1 MQKFWKSALIRIL
14 VVASLSVSGI
24 LTPIVPASGA
34 ITLPPKGVSQE
45 LWKAF
50 QEVVIS
56 NVDGADRNLRW
67 NTAPTFYIAG
77 DPTFED
83 NSTFRDTLAEI
94 GRYCNNIPPSISTFE
109 PREGALFHYSAPE
122 KFKSIIPETPAD
134 VTTSYSWSL
143 YYLNRGLTK
152 FTSVFS
158 NKMPQSDRNRDTQI
172 RILQGMG
179 LRGNTSNLSARIF
192 SWAYPYADS
201 QSASELDKQ
210 IIKLYCSSYTRSW
223 DTAQETFNAIST
235 AWTKKASVPSVNIL
249 GIKVGEYKNQLNFLF
264 NFDPRAALDYQLS
277 GREYRILDTSGTV
290 VKSDTLD
297 VASNLFKTYS
307 VVLSGIKDASRYKIE
322 AYALNGFGKG
332 SIAKGEG
339 RAGTQPAPSDSY
351 ESAADASAEVIDAR
365 KAASDAIDAGNEALA
380 LFGRYKDECT
390 EVSTQFEAEA
400 QELYDTTSMST
411 YCEQFDDL
419 VSKLDAKIGA
429 LDTDKA
435 TTTDQANKLT
445 DTANTYAEEADELVA
460 SIQDITDELTATEK
474 LLLSIVKLL
483 EPINLAETE
492 IVDAWDT
499 LAERIALLP
508 KASQATIKK
517 SPNYKSALAVHSQVV
532 KTIASRDAV
541 LEDLSS
547 LEDPRKLSSFVSQ
560 LSLLKINTALVSAFK
575 KSLVSLNK
583 GIPSKVCIKGALT
596 LLPSK
601 SGKCPTGYEQIP
613 TQ

>member
-94 GRYCNNIPPSISTFE
+94 GQYCNNIPPSISTFE

-179 LRGNTSNLSARIF
+179 LRGKSSNINARIF
-192 SWAYPYADS
+192 SWAYPYANA
-201 QSASELDKQ
+201 QKASELDKQ
-210 IIKLYCSSYTRSW
+210 IIRLYCSTYTRSW
-223 DTAQETFNAIST
+223 DTAQETFDAISS
-235 AWTKKASVPSVNIL
+235 AWTKKVNVPSLNLNV
-249 GIKVGEYKNQLNFLF
+249 KVEEYKNQLNFVF
-264 NFDPRAALDYQLS
+264 NFDPSGALQSQLS
-277 GREYRILDTSGTV
+277 GIEYRILDTTGSV
-290 VKSDTLD
+290 VKSETLD
-297 VASNLFKTYS
+297 VTSNLFKTYS
-307 VVLSGIKDASRYKIE
+307 VVLSGIKDSSRYKIE
-322 AYALNGFGKG
+322 AYPLNSLGKG

-339 RAGTQPAPSDSY
+339 RSGSQAPPSDSY
-351 ESAADASAEVIDAR
+351 DSASDASAETIDAR

-380 LFGRYKDECT
+380 LFGRYKDECI
-390 EVSTQFEAEA
+390 EVSTRFETEV
-400 QELYDTTSMST
+400 QELYDTTSLST
-411 YCEQFDDL
+411 HCEQLDDL
-419 VSKLDAKIGA
+419 VSELDARIGA
-429 LDTDKA
+429 LDPDKA
-435 TTTDQANKLT
+435 TTTDQANDLT
-445 DTANTYAEEADELVA
+445 DKANGFSEEADELVA
-460 SIQDITDELTATEK
+460 LIQDITDELLATEK
-474 LLLSIVKLL
+474 QLSTIVNLL
-483 EPINLAETE
+483 EPVNLAETE

-517 SPNYKSALAVHSQVV
+517 SSNYKSALAVHSQIV

-541 LEDLSS
+541 LEELSS
-547 LEDPRKLSSFVSQ
+547 LEDPRKLSVFVSE
-560 LSLLKINTALVSAFK
+560 LSLLKINAPQVSAFK
-575 KSLVSLNK
+575 KSLVALNK
-583 GIPSKVCIKGALT
+583 GIPSKVCIKGALN
-596 LLPSK
+596 LLPSR
-601 SGKCPTGYEQIP
+601 SGKCPPGYEQIP

>member
-1 MQKFWKSALIRIL
+1 MQKIWKSALIRI
-14 VVASLSVSGI
+14 VVVGSLSVSGV
-24 LTPIVPASGA
+24 LTPTVPASGS

-67 NTAPTFYIAG
+67 NTAPTFYITG

-158 NKMPQSDRNRDTQI
+158 NKMLQSDRNRDTQI

-179 LRGNTSNLSARIF
+179 FRGKTSNINARIF
-192 SWAYPYADS
+192 SWAYPYANA
-201 QSASELDKQ
+201 QRASELDKQ
-210 IIKLYCSSYTRSW
+210 IIRLYCSTYTRSW
-223 DTAQETFNAIST
+223 DTAQETFDAIST
-235 AWTKKASVPSVNIL
+235 AWTKKVNVPSLNLNV
-249 GIKVGEYKNQLNFLF
+249 KVEEYKNQLNFVF
-264 NFDPRAALDYQLS
+264 NFDPSGALESQLS
-277 GREYRILDTSGTV
+277 GIEYRILDASGNV
-290 VKSDTLD
+290 VKSETLD

-307 VVLSGIKDASRYKIE
+307 VVLSGIKDSSRYKIE
-322 AYALNGFGKG
+322 AYPLNSLGKG

-339 RAGTQPAPSDSY
+339 RSGSQPPPSDSY
-351 ESAADASAEVIDAR
+351 ESASDATAEILDAR

-380 LFGRYKDECT
+380 LFGRYKDECI
-390 EVSTQFEAEA
+390 EVSTQFETEA
-400 QELYDTTSMST
+400 QELYDTTSLNT
-411 YCEQFDDL
+411 YCGQLDEL
-419 VSKLDAKIGA
+419 VSGLDARIGA

-435 TTTDQANKLT
+435 TTTDQANDLT
-445 DTANTYAEEADELVA
+445 DKANDYAEEADELVA
-460 SIQDITDELTATEK
+460 LIQDITDELLATEK
-474 LLLSIVKLL
+474 QFLTIVKLIDPL
-483 EPINLAETE
+483 NLAETE
-492 IVDAWDT
+492 IVDAWDM
-499 LAERIALLP
+499 LGERIALLP
-508 KASQATIKK
+508 KASQTSIKK
-517 SPNYKSALAVHSQVV
+517 SSNYKSALTIQTQVV
-532 KTIASRDAV
+532 KAIASKDAV
-541 LEDLSS
+541 LEDLGS
-547 LEDPRKLSSFVSQ
+547 LEDPRKLSGFVSQ
-560 LSLLKINTALVSAFK
+560 LSLIKISATQASTFK
-575 KSLVSLNK
+575 KLLVAINK
-583 GIPSKVCIKGALT
+583 GIPSKVCIKGALN
-596 LLPSK
+596 LLPSR
-601 SGKCPTGYEQIP
+601 SGKCLPGYEQIP

>member
-1 MQKFWKSALIRIL
+1 MQRIWTSRVFRSLFVIVLSISGLNALK
-14 VVASLSVSGI
+14 
-24 LTPIVPASGA
+24 VPASGA

-45 LWKAF
+45 LWTAF

-56 NVDGADRNLRW
+56 NIDGADRNLRW
-67 NTAPTFYIAG
+67 TIAPKFYISG

-94 GRYCNNIPPSISTFE
+94 GRYCNNIGPSVSTTE
-109 PREGALFHYSAPE
+109 PSEGALLHYLAPE
-122 KFKSIIPETPAD
+122 KFKSIIPATPAD

-143 YYLNRGLTK
+143 YYSNRGLTK
-152 FTSVFS
+152 FTAVFS
-158 NKMPQSDRNRDTQI
+158 NKMPQADRNRDTQI

-179 LRGNTSNLSARIF
+179 LRGKASNLNARIF
-192 SWAYPYADS
+192 SWAYPYANS

-210 IIKLYCSSYTRSW
+210 IIRLYCSSYTRSW

-249 GIKVGEYKNQLNFLF
+249 GIKVGEYKNQLNFVF
-264 NFDPRAALDYQLS
+264 NFDPSAALDYQLS
-277 GREYRILDTSGTV
+277 GIEYRILDTSGNV

-339 RAGTQPAPSDSY
+339 RAGTQPAPPDSN

-380 LFGRYKDECT
+380 LFGRYKDECI
-390 EVSTQFEAEA
+390 EVSTQFETEA
-400 QELYDTTSMST
+400 QELYDTTSLNK
-411 YCEQFDDL
+411 YCEQLDDL
-419 VSKLDAKIGA
+419 VSVLDARIGA
-429 LDTDKA
+429 LDADKA
-435 TTTDQANKLT
+435 TTTDQANDLT
-445 DTANTYAEEADELVA
+445 DKANGYSEEADELVA
-460 SIQDITDELTATEK
+460 LIQDITDELLATEK
-474 LLLSIVKLL
+474 QFSTIVNLL
-483 EPINLAETE
+483 EPVNLAETE
-492 IVDAWDT
+492 IVDAWDRLT
-499 LAERIALLP
+499 ERLALLP

-517 SPNYKSALAVHSQVV
+517 SSNYKSALAVHTQVV
-532 KTIASRDAV
+532 KAIASIDAV
-541 LEDLSS
+541 LDDLGS
-547 LEDPRKLSSFVSQ
+547 LDDPRKLSGFVSE
-560 LSLLKINTALVSAFK
+560 LSLLKINAPLVSAFK

-583 GIPSKVCIKGALT
+583 GIPSKVCVKRALT

-601 SGKCPTGYEQIP
+601 SGKCPTGFEQIP